1 MREGDSL
8 EFNAQFWVQ
17 IIIYAL
23 SFGCVY
29 GKFSA
34 RLNYLE
40 KKMDKHNQLQD
51 RMVAV
56 EQSAKQAHHRLDEL
70 REEVISEEHRN
81 TNR

>member
-1 MREGDSL
+1 MEL
-8 EFNAQFWVQ
+8 NLQFWIQ

-29 GKFSA
+29 GKFST

-56 EQSAKQAHHRLDEL
+56 EASAKQAHHRIDEL
-70 REEVISEEHRN
+70 REEVRDEEER
-81 TNR
+81 R

>member
-1 MREGDSL
+1 L
-8 EFNAQFWVQ
+8 EFSIQFWIQ

-29 GKFSA
+29 GSFST
-34 RLNYLE
+34 RLKYLE
-40 KKMDKHNQLQD
+40 KKMDIHNQLQD

-70 REEVISEEHRN
+70 RDELHDEERRETR
-81 TNR
+81 

>member
-1 MREGDSL
+1 MDI
-8 EFNAQFWVQ
+8 QFWIQ

-23 SFGCVY
+23 SFGSVY
-29 GKFSA
+29 GSFRT

-40 KKMDKHNQLQD
+40 KKMDVHNQLQD

-70 REEVISEEHRN
+70 RQEMRCEELRDA
-81 TNR
+81 R